1 MSKSKKNRA
10 KFAPRKDND
19 YQMDNPI
26 VDDVVMNHDKVEDVG
41 SASEET
47 CLPEQP
53 SVKRRSFTVVC
64 DIALSDKV
72 KTIAT
77 QEGLKINS
85 VVEAMLTEGIRM
97 YEKVHGEIDAVQ
109 PKRSAAEVLFGV

>member
-26 VDDVVMNHDKVEDVG
+26 VDDVVMNADDVSEVSQKG
-41 SASEET
+41 EYATVSAR
-47 CLPEQP
+47 P

-64 DIALSDKV
+64 NIELSDKV
-72 KTIAT
+72 KMIAI

-97 YEKVHGEIDAVQ
+97 YEKVHGEIGAVQ
-109 PKRSAAEVLFGV
+109 LKRSAAEVLFGV